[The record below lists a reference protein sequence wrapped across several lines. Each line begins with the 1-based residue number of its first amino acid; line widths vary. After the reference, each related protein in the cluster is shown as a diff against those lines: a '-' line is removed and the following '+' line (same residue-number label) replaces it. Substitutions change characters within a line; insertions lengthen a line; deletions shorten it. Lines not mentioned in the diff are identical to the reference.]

1 MFHNSCPPLDTHPSS
16 RGHVRKHGAVLILIF
31 SGAWRPENTE
41 NSALKSTS
49 SEEKVSL
56 QTQTRHQKEV
66 QHPPAG
72 TKTEF
77 RWTATKGKFPFRKK
91 VLRALI
97 SAWSGERYLRC
108 IFVQCRGLWLEP
120 LQPGSL
126 SIYRQQAG
134 RLCSLLSYPRRAVVE
149 RLTDRHAIPTT
160 AFPDDEPVMH
170 AVRTSPP
177 TAIGR
182 QPTVS
187 VNKNRSSF
195 LVIAFQRN
203 VRLLLTKNC
212 LRYWFL
218 ILVRVCLWDRKW
230 VDFLKLLKSLCYNS
244 TKIFFQHSS
253 DGLSMCAQVCMHVR
267 RREKKKKRERRSVS
281 SDGLTAL
288 YNWKK
293 IHRFIQ
299 FADGQKKVT
308 FSVQAR
314 DCLSEQA
321 GKRERKNIR
330 NEKQQDSNKSILLL
344 FSGSAKNFCNMRNQ
358 RQAWYTTSA
367 ATGLVGC
374 TNHYKQSVLTLF
386 FIPSFLT
393 Y

>member
-1 MFHNSCPPLDTHPSS
+1 MP
-16 RGHVRKHGAVLILIF
+16 RVVAGAV
-31 SGAWRPENTE
+31 
-41 NSALKSTS
+41 
-49 SEEKVSL
+49 
-56 QTQTRHQKEV
+56 
-66 QHPPAG
+66 
-72 TKTEF
+72 
-77 RWTATKGKFPFRKK
+77 
-91 VLRALI
+91 
-97 SAWSGERYLRC
+97 
-108 IFVQCRGLWLEP
+108 
-120 LQPGSL
+120 QPGSL

-134 RLCSLLSYPRRAVVE
+134 RLCSLVAYPRRAVVE

-212 LRYWFL
+212 LRYWLL

-230 VDFLKLLKSLCYNS
+230 VDFLKLLKRLCYNS
-244 TKIFFQHSS
+244 AKIFLFQTQFWWIKHQKVHECQ
-253 DGLSMCAQVCMHVR
+253 SMCAQVCMHEK
-267 RREKKKKRERRSVS
+267 EKKKKRERRCVS

-308 FSVQAR
+308 FSVKAR

-330 NEKQQDSNKSILLL
+330 NEKQQDSNRSILLL
-344 FSGSAKNFCNMRNQ
+344 FSGSAKNFCNMRNH

-374 TNHYKQSVLTLF
+374 TNRYKQSVLILF